1 MNRMVCEDCRA
12 VFFSA
17 AAKTFVEESEPC
29 PKCGGRLL
37 LEDEPRRGP
46 VGVDVGKGHEEG

>member
-1 MNRMVCEDCRA
+1 MVCEDCRA